1 MRRRDAIAG
10 LGSLGILGAGG
21 VLAARGV
28 PSFDDDEDQ
37 QEDHEPVDLETLEA
51 TGSEA
56 GTMTIPREG
65 RVTVV
70 DFFATWCDICEA
82 QMPTFLEARDLIDDD
97 VRFVWATSEAPSP
110 SDEDRESIVAE
121 WEERFVT
128 WGEDDGRDWTLA
140 LDPRM
145 DLSTRYDAHGQ
156 VPTTVAI
163 DGDGEAH
170 WKSEGEKS
178 VEEIVEGVET
188 ALEAQ

>member
-37 QEDHEPVDLETLEA
+37 QEEHEPVDLETLEA

-56 GTMTIPREG
+56 GEITVPQEG
-65 RVTVV
+65 QVMVV

-82 QMPTFLEARDLIDDD
+82 QMPTFLEARERVDDD
-97 VRFVWATSEAPSP
+97 VQFVWVTSEAPSP
-110 SDEDRESIVAE
+110 SEADKESIVDE
-121 WEERFVT
+121 WEAKFVT
-128 WGEDDGRDWTLA
+128 WEEADGREWTLA
-140 LDPRM
+140 IDPRM
-145 DLSTRYDAHGQ
+145 DLSTRYDAHGR

-163 DGDGEAH
+163 DGEGEAH
-170 WKSEGEKS
+170 WRSVGEKS
-178 VEEIVEGVET
+178 VGDLVGGVET